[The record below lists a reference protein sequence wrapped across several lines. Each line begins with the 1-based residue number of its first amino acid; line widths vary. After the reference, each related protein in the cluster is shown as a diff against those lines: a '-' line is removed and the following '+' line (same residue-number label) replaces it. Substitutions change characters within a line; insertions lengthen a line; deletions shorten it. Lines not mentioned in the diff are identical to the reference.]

1 MADERRQQIA
11 QLLSSE
17 DPAIRRRAAEDLAEE
32 KGFAV
37 IAALAAALR
46 DENKGVR
53 DAAVRALARIGNEN
67 VAHAV
72 VEYLADRNI
81 TTRNLAAELLMQLK
95 ERSVSALL
103 PTMFDADQDVRKFA
117 VDILGFIQA
126 KASVEHMVKLLDDP
140 DPNVVVSAAE
150 ALGNIRHDAAVPALV
165 ALYDKREDAKPC
177 VIESLG
183 KIGGPGAAAFLE
195 QRFVASLSTGIA
207 DPVIM
212 YTFLEALGAVG
223 SARTVNV
230 LRSQLPS
237 VKGKLRNILLDSL
250 LRLAQRTGHTFDD
263 LSALKADLLAA
274 LNDDDRAIRKT
285 VALALTEVPGDDV
298 TDTLIMT
305 LGTDEDLDSQLAPWL
320 DTRSNVFVRIV
331 ELIESGSLKLGKE
344 VVGVLSRS
352 SSLITYADL
361 PKEFMDS
368 DVNLLQRACGLLK
381 QAWDACREETRG
393 AIVDALFR
401 LDGDQAIEFLD
412 AIMNDPDPWLRIHTI
427 ELLVPLDDRRIPEF
441 IARFLQDDDEMVREM
456 AVSALESKGYTV
468 GNEDNQ

>member
-17 DPAIRRRAAEDLAEE
+17 DPALRRRAAEDLAEE

-81 TTRNLAAELLMQLK
+81 TTRNLAAELLMQLRD
-95 ERSVSALL
+95 RSVSALL

-150 ALGNIRHDAAVPALV
+150 ALGNIRHDTAVPALV

-177 VIESLG
+177 VIEALG
-183 KIGGPGAAAFLE
+183 KIGGPAAAAFLE

-212 YTFLEALGAVG
+212 YTFLESLGAVG

-298 TDTLIMT
+298 TDALVMT
-305 LGTDEDLDSQLAPWL
+305 LGTDEELDSQLAPWL

-368 DVNLLQRACGLLK
+368 EVNLLQRACGLLK
-381 QAWDACREETRG
+381 QAWDECREETRG

-456 AVSALESKGYTV
+456 AVSALESKGYTI